1 MGIPRVLP
9 QRIFL
14 PSSPARAREQSDEK
28 FQPSEIIEHLANDFN
43 ERKSDYHHVH
53 VSTAVIGAKISK
65 FATLGGGGPTW
76 TKSAAFSTH
85 WWSFIL
91 APTNRIVP

>member
-43 ERKSDYHHVH
+43 ERKSDCHHVH
-53 VSTAVIGAKISK
+53 VRTAVIGAKIRTS
-65 FATLGGGGPTW
+65 ATMPRKSCVVRALGALLR
-76 TKSAAFSTH
+76 S
-85 WWSFIL
+85 
-91 APTNRIVP
+91 